1 MLNREWN
8 AWNVRRVPSQRNQG
22 EPQTEISMMTSKER
36 VLTTLANREA
46 DRVPVNYSANPGI
59 DGRLKAHFGLDPKDG
74 EGLLRVL
81 GVDFRGVG
89 ARYTGPRL
97 HQDIPERGVQVD
109 NWGIHR
115 RYIEHE
121 TGGYWDYCDFPL
133 KEADEEM
140 IANWP
145 MPDPDQHDFSHV
157 YERCQN
163 VKEYAVTLHC
173 FGDLINGN
181 GMLRGMEQTLVDL
194 ITDDPAGNLLSDRRF
209 GIQMEVARRT
219 FAAAQGGIDIL
230 WLGEDLGTQIAPI
243 ISMEIFKKQLRPRY
257 QKLVD
262 MAKAYGAKTMIH
274 TCGSSSWA
282 YEDFIEMGINAVDT
296 LQPEAANMSPEYLKK
311 TFGGRLAFHGCIS
324 TAGPVAT
331 GTVEETVAYCRRT
344 LDVMMPGGGYCF
356 APTHQLQDNSPT
368 ENVVA
373 MYEVAREYGRY

>member
-1 MLNREWN
+1 
-8 AWNVRRVPSQRNQG
+8 
-22 EPQTEISMMTSKER
+22 MTSKER

-59 DGRLKAHFGLDPKDG
+59 DGRLKSHFGLDPKDG

-133 KEADEEM
+133 KEADEKM

-157 YERCQN
+157 YERCQS

-194 ITDDPAGNLLSDRRF
+194 ITDDPAGLLLADRRF
-209 GIQMEVARRT
+209 AIQTEVARRT
-219 FAAAQGGIDIL
+219 FEAARGGIDIL
-230 WLGEDLGTQIAPI
+230 WLGEDLGTQDRPM
-243 ISMEIFKKQLRPRY
+243 ISMDIFRKHFRPRY

-262 MAKAYGAKTMIH
+262 LGKAFGAKIIIH

-282 YEDFIEMGINAVDT
+282 YNDFIEMGIDAVDT
-296 LQPEAANMSPEYLKK
+296 LQPEAKNMSPAYLKK
-311 TFGGRLAFHGCIS
+311 TFGHRLAFHGCIS
-324 TAGPVAT
+324 TGGPVAF
-331 GTVEETVAYCRRT
+331 GSVEDTVRNCRET
-344 LDVMMPGGGYCF
+344 LDIMMPGGGYCF
-356 APTHQLQDNSPT
+356 APTHSLQDNSPT

-373 MYEVAREYGRY
+373 MYKTAQEHGKY